1 MANNTTTPNM
11 GLTVPTPQAETG
23 PEYATEISDNLTN
36 VIDTHDHSSGKG
48 VAVTPAG
55 LNINDDLTVNENN
68 ITSIRAT
75 RYTSQPS
82 GLVGVGDLNETFVR
96 AGELVFIN
104 ASGQQIQL
112 TSNGV
117 VNVGTL
123 SNTVLARQAVT
134 NINWTILSSDTYI
147 FVDVNCGTTPL
158 TVTLPA
164 ANAVTP
170 GRWYVI
176 ADKTGSAA
184 ANNITVAASSGD
196 TISGYSSFVLG
207 TAYAGTIFISNGSN
221 GWDVVGS
228 VAGPQGIQGAT
239 GPTGPVGPQGVT
251 GPAGGPQGPTGAQ
264 GPQGVTGP
272 VGPGSPTAGPQ
283 GSPGPT
289 GQRGATGAVGATG
302 PAGAQ
307 GPQGATGIRGVTG
320 ATGPVG
326 PAGATGSVAL
336 SNDIY
341 QGVTGLTVQSLGGY
355 TNMNFPTGTTLDY
368 YARQAV
374 NKSMVKGR
382 VTDSVT
388 EVKLALNGNYTAAAF
403 SLDEDQAGATGTFQ
417 NIVAKVIGISSPSGT
432 VYGRWTLE
440 ADVHQLN
447 GVTTVYDQAVIGPA
461 APGNSQWIGPTLMFS
476 GATGRVV
483 TNGVSGIRWVIAMSR
498 MRVAN

>member
-11 GLTVPTPQAETG
+11 GLIVPTPQAETG

-55 LNINDDLTVNENN
+55 LNINADLTMDENN
-68 ITSIRAT
+68 LTSVRAV
-75 RYTSQPS
+75 RYTSQAS
-82 GLVGVGDLNETFVR
+82 GLVSTGDLNETFVR

-123 SNTVLARQAVT
+123 SNTVLARQAVS
-134 NINWTILSSDTYI
+134 NINWTVLSSDTYI
-147 FVDVNCGTTPL
+147 FIDVICNTTP
-158 TVTLPA
+158 VSVSLPA
-164 ANAVTP
+164 ANSVTA

-176 ADKTGSAA
+176 ADKTGSSAS
-184 ANNITVAASSGD
+184 NNITVAAAGTD
-196 TISGYSSFVLG
+196 TISGFGSFILG
-207 TAYAGTIFISNGSN
+207 TAYASTIFISNGST

-228 VAGPQGIQGAT
+228 VAGPTGQQGAT

-283 GSPGPT
+283 GSPGVT
-289 GQRGATGAVGATG
+289 GSVGPAGAQGATGPTG

-307 GPQGATGIRGVTG
+307 GATGVRGVTG
-320 ATGPVG
+320 ATGPIG
-326 PAGATGSVAL
+326 PQGATGSVAL
-336 SNDIY
+336 SNDVY
-341 QGVTGLTVQSLGGY
+341 QGATGLTVQSIGGY
-355 TNMNFPTGTTLDY
+355 TNMNFPTGTSIDI
-368 YARQAV
+368 YARQAI

-382 VTDSVT
+382 ITDTVT
-388 EVKLALNGNYTAAAF
+388 EIKTGGGAYYTASVF
-403 SLDEDQAGATGTFQ
+403 SLDENMTGSTGTFQ
-417 NIVAKVIGISSPSGT
+417 NIVAKVVGISSPSGAD
-432 VYGRWTLE
+432 YGRWTLE
-440 ADVHQLN
+440 ADVHQLI
-447 GVTTVYDQAVIGPA
+447 GTTTVYDQVVLGPA
-461 APGNSQWIGPTLMFS
+461 APANSSWIGPTLLIS
-476 GATGRVV
+476 GATGKLLVHSP
-483 TNGVSGIRWVIAMSR
+483 SGARWTVAMSR
-498 MRVAN
+498 MRVAQ